1 MLKKTLIRACM
12 AIAVCSMAVTVNA
25 ENIDIFQS
33 DGGEG
38 LRNALENLNP
48 GDRLTIHS
56 GSYQLGTGFINGNP
70 DFVRVGN
77 GQLRG
82 GPGQVT
88 EIRGQGSVF
97 IRGNLEFFQSAYVTV
112 SGLTIHGSFP
122 QSNGTFIQNQQPGLF
137 FLQCRNIDVLNNTIA
152 YCGGGGIN
160 FNHSD
165 YINIDR
171 NVCHDN
177 CRLNPDQ
184 HSGIS
189 IYQPVDML
197 GNNDGRFWRIRITR
211 NICHDNR
218 NDVPNPSSDNITD
231 GNGIILDDYKHTQS
245 EFFDDA
251 RAQMN
256 QSGIQFVDSPYYRD
270 DLRTLVEGN
279 ACSFNGGSGIHAF
292 LAVNVFI
299 KNNTCVGNVSHL
311 FNGVFSGQFEF
322 QKRGQISLGE
332 SDLCLVLN
340 NVMVATDVEAASG
353 NTPYAASDF
362 FSHLNFWTDNLAWS
376 TVSGGNTSLLFD
388 NPDTIN
394 FNLYRENPQ
403 LENLFSG
410 DFRPRRNLNR
420 GQRWENHFYGAL
432 NETVPPDRR
441 PELGAYEFQ

>member
-33 DGGEG
+33 DGDEG
-38 LRNALENLNP
+38 LWNALENLNP

-311 FNGVFSGQFEF
+311 FNGVFSG
-322 QKRGQISLGE
+322 
-332 SDLCLVLN
+332 
-340 NVMVATDVEAASG
+340 
-353 NTPYAASDF
+353 
-362 FSHLNFWTDNLAWS
+362 
-376 TVSGGNTSLLFD
+376 
-388 NPDTIN
+388 
-394 FNLYRENPQ
+394 
-403 LENLFSG
+403 
-410 DFRPRRNLNR
+410 
-420 GQRWENHFYGAL
+420 
-432 NETVPPDRR
+432 
-441 PELGAYEFQ
+441 